1 MAGFSSKR
9 YTNRQ
14 VVIKM
19 KDIIF
24 RLLDFINNH
33 KTRDANYFIALK
45 LLGDVYKIPDMN
57 ISALADSCFTS
68 PAAVTRFCRRIGYKN
83 FQEFKDFA
91 KISVMDESPAFQSV
105 QELEN
110 PEQTGEVLQKVLYEK
125 IVGWLKASEN
135 IIDVEKVQ
143 GIMECI
149 HHANKVSFYGTQLS
163 QAMAQDF
170 QFRLVRLGKFVSA
183 YSDVQEQKAD
193 MDDLDENS
201 VAIVAS
207 PSGRFI
213 LGNEE
218 LMTKLTKTKAKI
230 ILITHNQDAALLEKA
245 DIVYYLNGDS
255 HDKTG
260 FSSERFS
267 LMYFFDFA
275 IAYYQQL
282 FYKKSEADMQ

>member
-1 MAGFSSKR
+1 
-9 YTNRQ
+9 
-14 VVIKM
+14 M

-33 KTRDANYFIALK
+33 KTRDTNYTIALA
-45 LLGDVYKIPDMN
+45 LLRDVYKIPDMN

-83 FQEFKDFA
+83 FQEFKDYA
-91 KISVMDESPAFQSV
+91 KISVMDTAPAFQPGQKKENSE
-105 QELEN
+105 QIGEL
-110 PEQTGEVLQKVLYEK
+110 LQKVLYEK

-135 IIDVEKVQ
+135 VIDVQKVQ
-143 GIMECI
+143 EIMECI
-149 HHANKVSFYGTQLS
+149 HRANKVSFYGTQLS
-163 QAMAQDF
+163 QAIAQDF

-183 YSDVQEQKAD
+183 YSDVQEQKVD
-193 MDDLDENS
+193 MADLDEYS
-201 VAIVAS
+201 VAVVVS

-213 LGNEE
+213 AGNEE
-218 LMTKLTKTKAKI
+218 LMRQLLESRAKV
-230 ILITHNQDAALLEKA
+230 ILITHNRDANLLNKA
-245 DIVYYLNGDS
+245 SIVYYLNGDS

-275 IAYYQQL
+275 IAYYQEL
-282 FYKKSEADMQ
+282 FYNKETNGN